1 MKKKNKVQKRN
12 TLWAIPNILTYIRI
26 LIIPAIFCILY
37 SNKEIYSNV
46 LACALFGF
54 ASLTDYFDGYL
65 SRKMKL
71 TSEIGRFL
79 DPIAD
84 KLLVATVLIVL
95 VQTKFVGIMETILA
109 SIIICREIFVSGL
122 REYLGNF
129 HTKMPVSK
137 LAKWKTTAQLFAIS
151 FLIFGNPHTNKFYN
165 SFWDYFTFNVYI
177 AGICFLLIA
186 CVLTIWTG
194 KQYMTTAFKYM
205 QEKN

>member
-1 MKKKNKVQKRN
+1 MKKIKTQNL
-12 TLWAIPNILTYIRI
+12 LWAIPNILTYIRI
-26 LIIPAIFCILY
+26 LIIPAIFIALY
-37 SNKEIYSNV
+37 SKDELYSHYI
-46 LACALFGF
+46 ACGLFAI
-54 ASLTDYFDGYL
+54 ASITDYFDGYL

-95 VQTKFVGIMETILA
+95 VQTKFFTIFETILA
-109 SIIICREIFVSGL
+109 SVIICREIFVSGL

-137 LAKWKTTAQLFAIS
+137 LAKWKTTSQLFAIGC
-151 FLIFGNPHTNKFYN
+151 LILGETHVNKFYN
-165 SFWDYFTFNVYI
+165 GYWDYVLFDIYV

-186 CVLTIWTG
+186 SILTIWTG
-194 KQYMTTAFKYM
+194 KQYMTKAFEYM
-205 QEKN
+205 KKN

>member
-1 MKKKNKVQKRN
+1 MKKNKKIN
-12 TLWAIPNILTYIRI
+12 TLWTIPNILTYIRI
-26 LIIPAIFCILY
+26 LIIPAIFCVLY
-37 SNKEIYSNV
+37 SKKEIYSNYV
-46 LACALFGF
+46 ACFLFGF
-54 ASLTDYFDGYL
+54 ASITDYFDGYL

-95 VQTKFVGIMETILA
+95 VQTKFVGIMETVLA
-109 SIIICREIFVSGL
+109 SVIICREIFVSGL

-165 SFWDYFTFNVYI
+165 DFWDYFTFNVYV
-177 AGICFLLIA
+177 AGICFLFIA
-186 CVLTIWTG
+186 SILTIWTG
-194 KQYMTTAFKYM
+194 KQYMTVAFKYM

>member
-1 MKKKNKVQKRN
+1 MNKKINKKNLLW
-12 TLWAIPNILTYIRI
+12 TLPNILTYIRI
-26 LIIPAIFCILY
+26 LIIPAIFCMLYSRKELY
-37 SNKEIYSNV
+37 SNYIACTLFA
-46 LACALFGF
+46 LA
-54 ASLTDYFDGYL
+54 SITDYFDGYL

-95 VQTKFVGIMETILA
+95 VQTKFVGMMETILA
-109 SIIICREIFVSGL
+109 SVIICREIFVSGL

-137 LAKWKTTAQLFAIS
+137 LAKWKTTAQLFAIGC
-151 FLIFGNPHTNKFYN
+151 LIFGNPHTNKFYN
-165 SFWDYFTFNVYI
+165 GFWDYFTFNVYI
-177 AGICFLLIA
+177 AGICLLLIA
-186 CVLTIWTG
+186 CILTIWTG

-205 QEKN
+205 QNKN

>member
-1 MKKKNKVQKRN
+1 MKKNSSKKNV
-12 TLWAIPNILTYIRI
+12 LWAIPNILTYIRI
-26 LIIPAIFCILY
+26 LIIPAIFCLLY
-37 SNKEIYSNV
+37 SDSEVYSNV
-46 LACALFGF
+46 VACFLFGL

-95 VQTKFVGIMETILA
+95 VQTKFIGVLETILA
-109 SIIICREIFVSGL
+109 SVIICREIFVSGL

-129 HTKMPVSK
+129 HTKMPVSR
-137 LAKWKTTAQLFAIS
+137 LAKWKTTAQLFAIGC
-151 FLIFGNPHTNKFYN
+151 LILGNPHVNKFYN
-165 SFWDYFTFNVYI
+165 DFWDYFTFDVYV

-186 CVLTIWTG
+186 SVLTIWTG

-205 QEKN
+205 QGKK